1 MTKSELIKLLNDS
14 FNLDEFLAIQHVV
27 LIRTA
32 LEMKKGNISRA
43 AQRLGIKRTT
53 LTSRIRSL
61 GIEKE
66 DK

>member
-1 MTKSELIKLLNDS
+1 MTKSELIRLLNDS
-14 FNLDEFLAIQHVV
+14 FNLDEFLAIQHAV

-32 LEMKKGNISRA
+32 LDMENGNITRA

-66 DK
+66 TQ